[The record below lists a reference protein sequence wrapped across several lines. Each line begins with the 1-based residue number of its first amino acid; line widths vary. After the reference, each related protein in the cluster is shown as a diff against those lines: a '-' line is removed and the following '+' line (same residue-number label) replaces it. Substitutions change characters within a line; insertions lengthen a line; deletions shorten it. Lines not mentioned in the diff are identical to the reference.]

1 MLLMIPLSYNVRSL
15 IARKGTTLAS
25 AFGIALV
32 VFVLSSSLM
41 LSGGIKK
48 TMGNS
53 GRPENAIVL
62 RKGADSEL
70 ASTIETRQVNLILAA
85 PGVKK
90 DEAGAPLGGGE
101 VVVVIAVE
109 KIGTAGQI
117 SNVQVRGVSDN
128 VLKMRPE
135 VKIIEGRFPKPG
147 TDEVMLGKSVRG
159 RYTGVDFNSSFDL
172 KKNRAVQVVGI
183 FEAGG
188 SSFESEVWAS
198 IDTVRSSF
206 GREGLVSSVTV
217 RLESPAKYDA
227 FSATVESDKQL
238 GLESFRESAYY
249 AKISSGTS
257 IFVSAIGIVITVFF
271 SIGAMI
277 GAAITMYAA
286 VAQRRREIGTLQ
298 ALGFTR
304 GAVLAS
310 MLIES
315 MVLAAFGGVVG
326 AVASLFMG
334 FVKVSMMNFAT
345 WQEVTFSFD
354 PDPAQI
360 AVALLMGGVMGVLGG
375 FFPALSASRTNP
387 VIAMRA

>member
-1 MLLMIPLSYNVRSL
+1 MLLMIPLSYNLRSL
-15 IARKGTTLAS
+15 VARKGTTLAS

-41 LSGGIKK
+41 LSRGIEK

-53 GRPENAIVL
+53 GRADSALVL
-62 RKGADSEL
+62 RKGADTEL
-70 ASTIETRQVNLILAA
+70 SSTYETRLVNLILAA
-85 PGVKK
+85 PGVRK
-90 DEAGAPLGGGE
+90 DESGAPLGGGE
-101 VVVVIAVE
+101 VVIVIAVE

-117 SNVQVRGVSDN
+117 ANVQVRGVNDN

-135 VKIIEGRFPKPG
+135 VKVIEGRLPQPG

-159 RYTGVDFNSSFDL
+159 RYTGVDLNSSFDL
-172 KKNRAVQVVGI
+172 KKNRKVQVVGI
-183 FEAGG
+183 FSAQG
-188 SSFESEVWAS
+188 SAFESEIWAGV
-198 IDTVRSSF
+198 DTVRSSF
-206 GREGLVSSVTV
+206 GRDALVSSVTV
-217 RLESPAKYDA
+217 RLESPIKYDA
-227 FSATVESDKQL
+227 FSATIESDKQL
-238 GLESFRESAYY
+238 GLEGFRESEYY
-249 AKISSGTS
+249 AKISSGTAT
-257 IFVSAIGIVITVFF
+257 FVGAIGIVITVFF

-304 GAVLAS
+304 GAVLSS
-310 MLIES
+310 MLVES
-315 MVLAAFGGVVG
+315 VVLATGGGLIG
-326 AVASLFMG
+326 AAASLLMG

-345 WQEVTFSFD
+345 WQEVSFSFD
-354 PDPAQI
+354 PDLGQI
-360 AVALLMGGVMGVLGG
+360 AISLAIGGLMGVVGG

>member
-1 MLLMIPLSYNVRSL
+1 MLLMIPLSYNLRSL
-15 IARKGTTLAS
+15 VARKGTTLAS

-48 TMGNS
+48 TMGSS
-53 GRPENAIVL
+53 GRSGNAVVL

-70 ASTIETRQVNLILAA
+70 ASTFETRLVNLILAA
-85 PGVKK
+85 PGVKM
-90 DEAGAPLGGGE
+90 DETGAALGGGE
-101 VVVVIAVE
+101 AVTVITVE
-109 KIGTAGQI
+109 KAGTAGKVA
-117 SNVQVRGVSDN
+117 NVQVRGVSDN
-128 VLKMRPE
+128 ALKMRPE
-135 VKIIEGRFPKPG
+135 VKLIEGRLPQPG

-159 RYTGVDFNSSFDL
+159 RYTGVDLNLSFEL
-172 KKNRAVQVVGI
+172 KKNRKVQVVGI

-188 SSFESEVWAS
+188 SSFESEVWAGV
-198 IDTVRSSF
+198 DTVRSSF

-217 RLESPAKYDA
+217 QLESGSKYDA
-227 FSATVESDKQL
+227 FKATVESDKQL
-238 GLESFRESAYY
+238 GLQSFRESEYY
-249 AKISSGTS
+249 SKVSSGTAT
-257 IFVSAIGIVITVFF
+257 FVSAIGIVITVFF

-304 GAVLAS
+304 RAVLGS
-310 MLIES
+310 MLVES
-315 MVLAAFGGVVG
+315 IVLATVGGLVG

-334 FVKVSMMNFAT
+334 FVKISMMNFAT
-345 WQEVTFSFD
+345 WQEVSFSFT

-360 AVALLMGGVMGVLGG
+360 LVSLALGGVMGVLGG